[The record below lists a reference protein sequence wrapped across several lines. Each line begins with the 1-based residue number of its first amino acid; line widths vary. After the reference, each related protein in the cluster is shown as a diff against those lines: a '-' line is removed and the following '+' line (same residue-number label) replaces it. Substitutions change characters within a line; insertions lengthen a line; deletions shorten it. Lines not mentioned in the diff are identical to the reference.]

1 MRRQTSYCYY
11 LASCRHVDVNSDTL
25 EVLACLQVKRIL
37 SQAQEH
43 GLENPK
49 AILCASKRI
58 SKAIEAYE
66 HLNILFASEE
76 WTRGHATKTVGQ
88 YVTLWRDS
96 SSIKRPRTNV
106 DHGCCEDIRESRS
119 FLATSSSGKGIVL
132 MRKWDCWCD
141 ACLQIS
147 GRGEGNMSG
156 RHCPTMNRK
165 LSQLEV
171 QGCVGPGQGL
181 KNVFDERQVKPLKK
195 GSTQERVE
203 AEHFGRELVLK
214 GKVGD
219 FVGIQN
225 RAEDEDDTFWVAQL
239 VDSQQGNK
247 AHPHIYERVTERHKQ
262 IEHDGLKVGLNRG
275 EYAFTVRFL
284 ERDASD
290 PNRVTFL
297 PPPSGPVRLVNSSE
311 LRAIK
316 LKMDQ
321 ATVML
326 DMPKRRSGSKA
337 AHVVKDRLILT
348 GESENEILR
357 RCY

>member
-1 MRRQTSYCYY
+1 
-11 LASCRHVDVNSDTL
+11 
-25 EVLACLQVKRIL
+25 VKRIL

-58 SKAIEAYE
+58 STAIEAYE
-66 HLNILFASEE
+66 HLNNLFASDE
-76 WTRGHATKTVGQ
+76 WIRGHAAKTVGQ

-96 SSIKRPRTNV
+96 LSIERPRTNV

-181 KNVFDERQVKPLKK
+181 KNVFDERQVKPLQK

-262 IEHDGLKVGLNRG
+262 IEHEGVKVGLNRG

-290 PNRVTFL
+290 PNRMTFL
-297 PPPSGPVRLVNSSE
+297 PPSGPVRLVNSSE

-326 DMPKRRSGSKA
+326 DMPKSCALAPK
-337 AHVVKDRLILT
+337 
-348 GESENEILR
+348 LR
-357 RCY
+357 MW